1 MSAEAPAPTVRILG
15 TRGIPGRH
23 GVFESATEDLGPF
36 LVARGWRVIVY
47 CQETG
52 SGPIWQDEWNGIER
66 VHVPVER
73 AGALGTI
80 VFDLLCTRHA
90 LKERDLILV
99 FGYNTAVFSLAYR
112 LCRVPSVMNMDGL
125 EWRRGKWS
133 RAARAWL
140 WTNERLGILFSD
152 HLIADHPEI
161 ARYLSAHTRSD
172 RITMIPYGAR
182 QVDQA
187 DAKLL
192 APFGIEPRGYLLV
205 IARWEPE
212 NSVLDI
218 VRAYSAAPR
227 RVPLL
232 VLGRGAPGSAY
243 GARVVAAAGPDVR
256 FPGAIY
262 DRPVVDALRRYAL
275 AYVHGHTVGGTNPS
289 LLEALGAGSPVVAHD
304 NPFNRWVAGDAA
316 HYFTDER
323 SLADALER
331 LTQPGAGATLDRLSA
346 AARAR
351 HAERFRLED
360 TNSEYERLLQ
370 RWLPRNAR
378 GAA

>member
-1 MSAEAPAPTVRILG
+1 MSADGTTPTVRILG

-23 GVFESATEDLGPF
+23 GGFESCTEDLGPF
-36 LVARGWRVIVY
+36 LVARGWRVVVY
-47 CQETG
+47 CQEDG
-52 SGPIWQDEWNGIER
+52 SGPIWQDEWRGIER
-66 VHVPVER
+66 IHVPVDR
-73 AGALGTI
+73 GGPLGTI
-80 VFDLLCTRHA
+80 LFDLRCTRHA
-90 LKERDLILV
+90 LKQRDLILV

-112 LCRVPSVMNMDGL
+112 LRRVPSVMNMDGL

-161 ARYLSAHTRSD
+161 ARYLSAHTRPD

-182 QVDQA
+182 KVGDA

-192 APFGIEPRGYLLV
+192 APFGVGPRGFLLV

-212 NSVLDI
+212 NSVLEI

-227 RVPLL
+227 RVPLV
-232 VLGRGAPGSAY
+232 VLGGGVPGSAY
-243 GARVVAAAGPDVR
+243 RERIMASAGPDVR
-256 FPGAIY
+256 FPGPMY
-262 DRPVVDALRRYAL
+262 ERPVVDALRRHAL

-289 LLEALGAGSPVVAHD
+289 LLEALGAGSPVIAHD

-316 HYFTDER
+316 VYFADER
-323 SLADALER
+323 ALASALER
-331 LTQPGAGATLDRLSA
+331 LTQPGAAETLDRLSA

-351 HAERFRLED
+351 HAERFQLED
-360 TNSEYERLLQ
+360 TLAEYEQLLR
-370 RWLPRNAR
+370 RWQPVHAR
-378 GAA
+378 SAA